1 LLVQNIFSAKLV
13 NFSKGDFF
21 SFFFQSY
28 PLCQVCL
35 TALICMHYCLSIF
48 TPLLSFS
55 LSVFLF
61 YLSTI
66 MQSTSMAR
74 FCVFARRGLT
84 IFLFSS
90 SYSTQYS
97 PPLTHTPGFVV
108 VVVLVQGLF
117 TVMHWV
123 RSGLSDIS
131 FKRVDGREG
140 YLIAFG
146 STFTF
151 WVREGKERKRE
162 RKTAG
167 LHVTRPWCWIHNT
180 LYN

>member
-97 PPLTHTPGFVV
+97 PPPHTHTGLCCSSSSSAGPFHSHALSKEWVV
-108 VVVLVQGLF
+108 
-117 TVMHWV
+117 
-123 RSGLSDIS
+123 
-131 FKRVDGREG
+131 G
-140 YLIAFG
+140 YF
-146 STFTF
+146 F
-151 WVREGKERKRE
+151 
-162 RKTAG
+162 
-167 LHVTRPWCWIHNT
+167 
-180 LYN
+180 